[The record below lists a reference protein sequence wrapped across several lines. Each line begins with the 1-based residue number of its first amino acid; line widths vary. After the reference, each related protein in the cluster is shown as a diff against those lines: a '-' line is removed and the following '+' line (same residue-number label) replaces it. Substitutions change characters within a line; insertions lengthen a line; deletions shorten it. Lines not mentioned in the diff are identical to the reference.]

1 MYREELAKLSN
12 QELIA
17 LVLAQASQIEELTRR
32 IAELETKLGGPPKT
46 PDNSSLPPS
55 QGRKPNRAERRAANK
70 RKGRPGV
77 FRALAPNPDRIV
89 ASVAE
94 HCPHCER
101 ALTPADQVGFHAYD
115 HIELPLIRPVI
126 TRIHRHRGVCPGCR
140 RGFSAPPPAGMS
152 PGSPFG
158 PDLIALI
165 LHLHV
170 TQAIGFERLVCLLDE
185 VFGVRLSEGAI
196 ANMLARAQTPLTAAA
211 EITAVEVR
219 RSKVVASDETSAR
232 VDGKN
237 WWQWVLLSSTAVH
250 HLIADSRGAVVLT
263 DFLGDAKPDV
273 WVADRYAAQAGHG
286 NERQLCLA
294 HLLRDAQYAID
305 SGDTGFAPGFYKLL
319 QRAVAI
325 GHRRPDLKDTT
336 LAQYRANLDR
346 RLDKLLATN
355 PTTEV
360 GQKLAR
366 GIRKCRGDLFVFV
379 THRDVPATNNQCERA
394 LRPSVIFRKVTGG
407 FRSQW
412 GARTYADALS
422 VIATGRLHGRSAL
435 QALRDALAGRPI
447 LVPP

>member
-196 ANMLARAQTPLTAAA
+196 ANMLARAGTPFTAAA
-211 EITAVEVR
+211 ETTAAEIR
-219 RSKVVASDETSAR
+219 GSKVVASDETSAR
-232 VDGKN
+232 VEGKN
-237 WWQWVLLSSTAVH
+237 WWQWVLVSSTAVH
-250 HLIADSRGAVVLT
+250 HLIAGSPRRG
-263 DFLGDAKPDV
+263 G
-273 WVADRYAAQAGHG
+273 ADRFPGRDQA
-286 NERQLCLA
+286 RC
-294 HLLRDAQYAID
+294 
-305 SGDTGFAPGFYKLL
+305 
-319 QRAVAI
+319 V
-325 GHRRPDLKDTT
+325 
-336 LAQYRANLDR
+336 DR
-346 RLDKLLATN
+346 RSL
-355 PTTEV
+355 
-360 GQKLAR
+360 
-366 GIRKCRGDLFVFV
+366 CR
-379 THRDVPATNNQCERA
+379 
-394 LRPSVIFRKVTGG
+394 
-407 FRSQW
+407 
-412 GARTYADALS
+412 
-422 VIATGRLHGRSAL
+422 
-435 QALRDALAGRPI
+435 AGRPRQRTPALPRPSAARCPVRHRCRRHRFRAGFPQAATARRGHRPAASRAERHYPHPI
-447 LVPP
+447 PRRSRPQARPASRRQPHYRGRPKARPRYP